1 MIIDTYIDKINNPKH
16 TNREELIQK
25 LRKKFIKQYNIDT
38 SAVFSGNRL
47 YILMFDINSPQS
59 ISPTEPTHGTG
70 TQIHADNIA

>member
-47 YILMFDINSPQS
+47 YSLMFDIISPQS
-59 ISPTEPTHGTG
+59 ISPTDPTHGTG
-70 TQIHADNIA
+70 TQIHVDNIA